1 LQHTEEVKLIQAGDC
16 CLAFDV
22 NSGSLHELDTVAW
35 NLLRRF
41 QDSGDWPQSRQDAA
55 RLYGPEQ
62 VNAAAAEVE
71 ALHEAGR
78 LFTPDPGWESYAP
91 GPGPDLKALCLNVSH
106 DCNMSCGYC
115 FVPGQVRT
123 GREIMPERVI
133 RAALD
138 FLLQSSGHR
147 RLAVDFFGGEPLLNW
162 AGIREG
168 AAYALDRG
176 PDRDWKFTLTTN
188 TLLFDEDVLS
198 FTLDH
203 NFSLV
208 LSCDGRP
215 EIHDTFRRAH
225 QLDGRPAPGGHPA
238 VSANGVQQT
247 SGQERLPN
255 DDAFFQAWLNTD
267 AVGLKTGHSSPAS
280 TTVNNHTAY
289 RTSEIVARRL
299 QDYFR
304 QAAGQ
309 EHYVRGTYTRRNLDF
324 TEDVRYLAGLGA
336 RSISLEPVV
345 ADAGQSFAI
354 RDEDIPGIREE
365 YFRLAR
371 FLRDRERDGCRISF
385 YHFQLDLPG
394 GPCAAKRLTGCGAG
408 YQYLAVTP
416 DGALYPCH
424 QFIGHPEYCLGD
436 LDRGITRPDIQE
448 QFRQAHVFAKPA
460 CRSCWAR
467 FLCGGGC
474 HAQAALQNGAA
485 LPGDLRRPYPLTCKL
500 VQARLEGALYYL
512 ALGRPSGS
520 LAP

>member
-1 LQHTEEVKLIQAGDC
+1 LWNFQEVKLIQAEDR

-22 NSGSLHELDTVAW
+22 NSGSLHELDAVAW
-35 NLLRRF
+35 GLLRLF
-41 QDSGDWPQSRQDAA
+41 QDSGDWRQSVRDAA
-55 RLYGPEQ
+55 QLYGQEK
-62 VNAAAAEVE
+62 VSAAAAEVE
-71 ALHEAGR
+71 VLHEAGH
-78 LFTPDPGWESYAP
+78 LFTPDPGWERYVP
-91 GPGPDLKALCLNVSH
+91 GPGPDLKAFCLNVSH

-123 GREIMPERVI
+123 GREIMPGRVI

-138 FLLQSSGHR
+138 FLLKSSSHR
-147 RLAVDFFGGEPLLNW
+147 HLAVDFFGGEPLLNQ

-168 AAYALDRG
+168 VAYALDRG
-176 PDRDWKFTLTTN
+176 PDRNWKFTLTTN
-188 TLLFDEDVLS
+188 TLLFDDDVCS

-203 NFSLV
+203 NFGLV

-215 EIHDTFRRAH
+215 AVHDTFR
-225 QLDGRPAPGGHPA
+225 LTVGGRGTAA
-238 VSANGVQQT
+238 V
-247 SGQERLPN
+247 
-255 DDAFFQAWLNTD
+255 
-267 AVGLKTGHSSPAS
+267 
-280 TTVNNHTAY
+280 
-289 RTSEIVARRL
+289 VARRL
-299 QDYFR
+299 QDYFQR
-304 QAAGQ
+304 AAGQ

-345 ADAGQSFAI
+345 ADPEQPFALHE
-354 RDEDIPGIREE
+354 EDIPRIREE

-371 FLRDRERDGCRISF
+371 FLRDQEHAGCRISF

-408 YQYLAVTP
+408 YQYLAVAP
-416 DGALYPCH
+416 DGGLYPCH
-424 QFIGHPEYCLGD
+424 QFVGHPEYCLGD
-436 LDRGITRPDIQE
+436 LDRGITRPDLQE

-474 HAQAALQNGAA
+474 HAQAALAGGAS
-485 LPGDLRRPYPLTCKL
+485 LPGGSLGRPYSLACKL

-512 ALGRPSGS
+512 ALGEPLQEGTEP
-520 LAP
+520 AA

>member
-1 LQHTEEVKLIQAGDC
+1 MWNFQEVKLIQAEDR

-22 NSGSLHELDTVAW
+22 NSGSLHELDAVAW
-35 NLLRRF
+35 GLLRLF
-41 QDSGDWPQSRQDAA
+41 QDSGDWRQSVRDAA
-55 RLYGPEQ
+55 QLYGQEK
-62 VNAAAAEVE
+62 VSAAAAEVE
-71 ALHEAGR
+71 ALHEAGH
-78 LFTPDPGWESYAP
+78 LFTPDPGWERYAP

-123 GREIMPERVI
+123 GREIMPGRVI

-138 FLLQSSGHR
+138 FLLKSSSHR
-147 RLAVDFFGGEPLLNW
+147 HLAVDFFGGEPLLNQ

-168 AAYALDRG
+168 VAYALDRG
-176 PDRDWKFTLTTN
+176 PDRNWKFTLTTN
-188 TLLFDEDVLS
+188 TLLFDDDVCS

-203 NFSLV
+203 NFGLV

-215 EIHDTFRRAH
+215 AVHDTFR
-225 QLDGRPAPGGHPA
+225 LTVGGRGTAA
-238 VSANGVQQT
+238 V
-247 SGQERLPN
+247 
-255 DDAFFQAWLNTD
+255 
-267 AVGLKTGHSSPAS
+267 
-280 TTVNNHTAY
+280 
-289 RTSEIVARRL
+289 VARRL
-299 QDYFR
+299 QDYFQR
-304 QAAGQ
+304 AAGQ

-345 ADAGQSFAI
+345 ADPEQPFALHE
-354 RDEDIPGIREE
+354 EDIPRIREE

-371 FLRDRERDGCRISF
+371 FLRDQEQAGCRISF

-408 YQYLAVTP
+408 YQYLAVAP
-416 DGALYPCH
+416 DGGLYPCH
-424 QFIGHPEYCLGD
+424 QFVGHPEYCLGD
-436 LDRGITRPDIQE
+436 LDRGIKRPDLQE

-474 HAQAALQNGAA
+474 HAQAALAGGAS
-485 LPGDLRRPYPLTCKL
+485 LPGGSLGRPYSLACKL

-512 ALGRPSGS
+512 ALGEPLQEGTEP
-520 LAP
+520 AA

>member
-1 LQHTEEVKLIQAGDC
+1 LWNTEEVKLIQAEDR

-22 NSGSLHELDTVAW
+22 NSGSLHELDAVAW
-35 NLLRRF
+35 DLLRRF
-41 QDSGDWPQSRQDAA
+41 QDSGDWRQSRQESA
-55 RLYGPEQ
+55 RLYGREK
-62 VNAAAAEVE
+62 VYAAATEVE
-71 ALHEAGR
+71 ALHEAGH
-78 LFTPDPGWESYAP
+78 LFTPDPGWERYAP

-123 GREIMPERVI
+123 GREIMPGTVI
-133 RAALD
+133 RTALD
-138 FLLQSSGHR
+138 FLLKSASHR

-162 AGIREG
+162 AGIRDG
-168 AAYALDRG
+168 VAYALDRG

-188 TLLFDEDVLS
+188 TLLFDQDILT

-203 NFSLV
+203 NFCLV

-215 EIHDTFRRAH
+215 EVHDTFR
-225 QLDGRPAPGGHPA
+225 LTGGGRGTAA
-238 VSANGVQQT
+238 V
-247 SGQERLPN
+247 
-255 DDAFFQAWLNTD
+255 
-267 AVGLKTGHSSPAS
+267 
-280 TTVNNHTAY
+280 
-289 RTSEIVARRL
+289 VARRL
-299 QDYFR
+299 QDYLQR
-304 QAAGQ
+304 AAGQ

-324 TEDVRYLAGLGA
+324 TEDVRYLAALGA

-345 ADAGQSFAI
+345 ADPEQPFAI
-354 RDEDIPGIREE
+354 HEEDVPGIREE

-371 FLRDRERDGCRISF
+371 FLRDQERAGCRISF

-424 QFIGHPEYCLGD
+424 QFVGHPEYRLGD
-436 LDRGITRPDIQE
+436 LDRGITRPDIQD
-448 QFRQAHVFAKPA
+448 QFRQAHVFTKPA

-474 HAQAALQNGAA
+474 HAQAALPGSAA
-485 LPGDLRRPYPLTCKL
+485 LPGGGLGRPYSLACKL

-512 ALGRPSGS
+512 ALGRPLRREGTEP
-520 LAP
+520 AA

>member
-1 LQHTEEVKLIQAGDC
+1 LWNFQEVKLIQAEDR

-22 NSGSLHELDTVAW
+22 NSGSLHELDAVAW
-35 NLLRRF
+35 GLLRLF
-41 QDSGDWPQSRQDAA
+41 QDSGDWRQSVRDAA
-55 RLYGPEQ
+55 QLYGQEK
-62 VNAAAAEVE
+62 VSAAAAEVE
-71 ALHEAGR
+71 VLHEAGH
-78 LFTPDPGWESYAP
+78 LFTPDPGWERYVP

-123 GREIMPERVI
+123 GREIMPGRVI

-138 FLLQSSGHR
+138 FLLKSSSHR
-147 RLAVDFFGGEPLLNW
+147 HLAVDFFGGEPLLNQ

-168 AAYALDRG
+168 VAYALDRG
-176 PDRDWKFTLTTN
+176 PDRNWKFTLTTN
-188 TLLFDEDVLS
+188 TLLFDDDVCS

-203 NFSLV
+203 NFGLV

-215 EIHDTFRRAH
+215 AVHDTFR
-225 QLDGRPAPGGHPA
+225 LTVGGRGTAA
-238 VSANGVQQT
+238 V
-247 SGQERLPN
+247 
-255 DDAFFQAWLNTD
+255 
-267 AVGLKTGHSSPAS
+267 
-280 TTVNNHTAY
+280 
-289 RTSEIVARRL
+289 VARRL
-299 QDYFR
+299 QDYFQR
-304 QAAGQ
+304 AAGQ

-345 ADAGQSFAI
+345 ADPEQPFALHE
-354 RDEDIPGIREE
+354 EDIPRIREE

-371 FLRDRERDGCRISF
+371 FLRDQEHAGCRISF

-408 YQYLAVTP
+408 YQYLAVAP
-416 DGALYPCH
+416 DGGLYPCH
-424 QFIGHPEYCLGD
+424 QFVGHPEYCLGD
-436 LDRGITRPDIQE
+436 LDRGITRPDLQE

-474 HAQAALQNGAA
+474 HAQAALAGGAS
-485 LPGDLRRPYPLTCKL
+485 LPGGSLGRPYSLACKL

-512 ALGRPSGS
+512 ALGEPLQEGTEP
-520 LAP
+520 AA